1 MTERRGH
8 PEAIE
13 QDIRAARRLEWW
25 NIGWSTSIVVAM
37 GLAMGSSQAMKTAWV
52 EDMLGLVPPIV
63 FLIATRYEARAADER
78 FHYGYDRVNS
88 LGFLVAAVALGGVG
102 LFLLRDS
109 IVALWNQEHVTVG
122 STRLFGHDVWLGWF
136 MLAAQAYAT
145 IPPLIIGHR
154 ELLLAR
160 RLRDKLIHTDALMN
174 KANWQ
179 TGVAGFL
186 GVAGLGFG
194 LWWADPVAAIMIS
207 ASIVWDAW
215 NALKVATAELVDG
228 IPRELGG
235 SGISKEAEALGKALA
250 KRFPDA
256 RKVLLRETGRYIRAE
271 VVGMVPPEDFS
282 LDSLEIDGCEA
293 WRIDSISFRPAS
305 LDQEL
310 ETRRRR
316 TEQAVADAP

>member
-8 PEAIE
+8 PDAIE

-25 NIGWSTSIVVAM
+25 NIGWSTSIIVAM

-63 FLIATRYEARAADER
+63 LLIATRYEERAADER

-109 IVALWNQEHVTVG
+109 VLALWNQEHVTVG
-122 STRLFGHDVWLGWF
+122 SIRLLGQDVWLGWF

-145 IPPLIIGHR
+145 VPPLIIGR
-154 ELLLAR
+154 KELPLAK
-160 RLRDKLIHTDALMN
+160 RLRDKLLHTDALMN

-186 GVAGLGFG
+186 GVVGLGFG
-194 LWWADPVAAIMIS
+194 LWWADPVAAIVIS

-215 NALKVATAELVDG
+215 NSLKVATAELIDG
-228 IPRELGG
+228 IPRELG
-235 SGISKEAEALGKALA
+235 SSAISTEAQALGDGLRA
-250 KRFPDA
+250 RFPDA
-256 RKVLLRETGRYIRAE
+256 KKILLRETGRYIRAE
-271 VVGMVPPEDFS
+271 VLGVAAPADFS
-282 LDSLEIDGCEA
+282 VASLDLADCED
-293 WRIDSISFRPAS
+293 WRIDSVSFRPDTTGPKHRA
-305 LDQEL
+305 
-310 ETRRRR
+310 RRPD
-316 TEQAVADAP
+316 V